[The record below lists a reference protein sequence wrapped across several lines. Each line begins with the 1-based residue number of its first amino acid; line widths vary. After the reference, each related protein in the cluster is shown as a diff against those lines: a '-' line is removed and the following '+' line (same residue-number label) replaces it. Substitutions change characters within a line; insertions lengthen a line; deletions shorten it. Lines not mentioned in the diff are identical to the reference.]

1 MMDKDAYILK
11 TTVVILL
18 MI

>member
-1 MMDKDAYILK
+1 MNAHM

-18 MI
+18 